1 MSDELRN
8 MDKEFEIFCDT
19 KENCP
24 KSIGMGCNVFHTA
37 NCKVKFLKSKIAELE
52 KDKAG
57 VNKLVHEFNNF
68 LASMGL
74 CWLCGNGDLNTA
86 SEWEKRIVKFIKE
99 SEFLGVSK

>member
-1 MSDELRN
+1 MSDELKN

-52 KDKAG
+52 KYKQLVKDKVEIMLKDFRNSKMTIPMVICELAEIL
-57 VNKLVHEFNNF
+57 KLMENQN
-68 LASMGL
+68 
-74 CWLCGNGDLNTA
+74 
-86 SEWEKRIVKFIKE
+86 E
-99 SEFLGVSK
+99 